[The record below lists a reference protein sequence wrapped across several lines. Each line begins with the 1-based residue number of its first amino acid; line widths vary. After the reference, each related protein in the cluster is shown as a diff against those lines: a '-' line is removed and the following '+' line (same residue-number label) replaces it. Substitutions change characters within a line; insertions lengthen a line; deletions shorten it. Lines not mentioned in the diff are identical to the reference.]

1 MSHCH
6 TTADITADTEPGD
19 CSEASAAVLQYICQ
33 VSPFMIRDS
42 GCCQLSV
49 LSPGNTHHLLHTFG
63 EDGGPQLAGGGAV
76 QQVVLPGQTR
86 LLPAP
91 GRSQGGG
98 GGGLLVIGAHGG
110 VSCTMAGS
118 HYKATPWLGHIT
130 RLQHGWVTL
139 QSQCWT
145 LHNWWPVISPCC
157 RLQTVLTIK
166 LRSAVLLLSSRHTS
180 LTHLTP
186 LASRSRGRW

>member
-1 MSHCH
+1 M
-6 TTADITADTEPGD
+6 
-19 CSEASAAVLQYICQ
+19 
-33 VSPFMIRDS
+33 
-42 GCCQLSV
+42 

-110 VSCTMAGS
+110 VHCTMAGS

-130 RLQHGWVTL
+130 VTML
-139 QSQCWT
+139 DTAQLVAGDFS
-145 LHNWWPVISPCC
+145 V
-157 RLQTVLTIK
+157 LQTADSSHYQAAVCCVIVIK
-166 LRSAVLLLSSRHTS
+166 QTHISHTPHTARRPESGTMVKCLS
-180 LTHLTP
+180 LNL
-186 LASRSRGRW
+186 

>member
-1 MSHCH
+1 
-6 TTADITADTEPGD
+6 
-19 CSEASAAVLQYICQ
+19 
-33 VSPFMIRDS
+33 MIRDS

-49 LSPGNTHHLLHTFG
+49 LSPGNTHHHQLTFG

-110 VSCTMAGS
+110 VHCTMAGS
-118 HYKATPWLGHIT
+118 HYKATPWLGHIIVPMLDT
-130 RLQHGWVTL
+130 AQLVAGDFSV
-139 QSQCWT
+139 
-145 LHNWWPVISPCC
+145 
-157 RLQTVLTIK
+157 LQTADSSHYQAAVCCVIVIK
-166 LRSAVLLLSSRHTS
+166 QTHITHTPHTARKPESGTMVKCLS
-180 LTHLTP
+180 LNV
-186 LASRSRGRW
+186 

>member
-49 LSPGNTHHLLHTFG
+49 LSPGNTHHHQLTFG

-91 GRSQGGG
+91 GRSQGRGGG

-110 VSCTMAGS
+110 VHCTMA
-118 HYKATPWLGHIT
+118 HIT
-130 RLQHGWVTL
+130 RLHHGWVTL

-166 LRSAVLLLSSRHTS
+166 LRSAVLLLSSRLTS
-180 LTHLTP
+180 VTHLTP
-186 LASRSRGRW
+186 LAGRSRGRW

>member
-49 LSPGNTHHLLHTFG
+49 LSPGNTHHHQLTFG

-118 HYKATPWLGHIT
+118 QYKATPWLGHIT
-130 RLQHGWVTL
+130 VAMLDTAQLVAGDFSV
-139 QSQCWT
+139 
-145 LHNWWPVISPCC
+145 
-157 RLQTVLTIK
+157 LQTADSSHYQAAVCCVIVIK
-166 LRSAVLLLSSRHTS
+166 QTHISHTPHTARRPESGTMVKCLS
-180 LTHLTP
+180 LNV
-186 LASRSRGRW
+186 